1 MAFFAPTALA
11 GALLLALVLA
21 LALALAL
28 AVDLGLAA
36 GVDAFATL
44 ALVLALVVALPA
56 TCRPFEATVEFAV
69 DLGLAAGVD
78 ALAVTAL
85 VVALPATCRPFEATL
100 RVVPLVFER
109 LLRGFFLAAA
119 FVFTDFL
126 AALPAFSGRISSGSA
141 CCSFSVCATVCSG
154 CPKACRNILRT
165 RVTCSSI
172 FSRDQP
178 VVSTGGSTSTRTVP
192 GLNTK
197 SPFGA
202 ISPAL

>member
-1 MAFFAPTALA
+1 M
-11 GALLLALVLA
+11 
-21 LALALAL
+21 
-28 AVDLGLAA
+28 
-36 GVDAFATL
+36 
-44 ALVLALVVALPA
+44 ALPA
-56 TCRPFEATVEFAV
+56 TCRPFEATLGFAA

-78 ALAVTAL
+78 ALAVTALVLGL

-165 RVTCSSI
+165 SVTCSSI

>member
-21 LALALAL
+21 LA
-28 AVDLGLAA
+28 VDLGLAA

-44 ALVLALVVALPA
+44 VLFLVVALPA
-56 TCRPFEATVEFAV
+56 TCRPFEATVGFAV
-69 DLGLAAGVD
+69 DLGLAAAVD
-78 ALAVTAL
+78 ALAVTALVLGL

>member
-11 GALLLALVLA
+11 GALLLALVLD
-21 LALALAL
+21 L
-28 AVDLGLAA
+28 AVDLSLAA

-44 ALVLALVVALPA
+44 ALALVVALPA
-56 TCRPFEATVEFAV
+56 TCRPFEATVGFAV

-85 VVALPATCRPFEATL
+85 VLGLVLGLVVALPATCRPFEATL
-100 RVVPLVFER
+100 RVAPLVFER

-126 AALPAFSGRISSGSA
+126 AALPALPAFSGRISSGSA

-154 CPKACRNILRT
+154 CQIGRASCRE
-165 RVTCSSI
+165 RV
-172 FSRDQP
+172 
-178 VVSTGGSTSTRTVP
+178 
-192 GLNTK
+192 
-197 SPFGA
+197 
-202 ISPAL
+202 